1 MPDNQPPPAPG
12 GFLRGMA
19 MAIGVLI
26 MTASGLCSAG
36 FLVNMTVD
44 LLEDGSTHP
53 LADFG
58 TVLGMIAVWGGVPF
72 LVGWAVWRSSRGKRD
87 DGA

>member
-1 MPDNQPPPAPG
+1 MNEQQNQTRGG
-12 GFLRGMA
+12 GFMRGMA